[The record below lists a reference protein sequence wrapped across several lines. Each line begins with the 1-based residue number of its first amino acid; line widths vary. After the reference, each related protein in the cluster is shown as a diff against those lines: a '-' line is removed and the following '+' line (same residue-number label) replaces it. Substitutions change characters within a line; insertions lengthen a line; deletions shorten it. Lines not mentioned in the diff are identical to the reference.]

1 MWRATSCLILS
12 LVALMIISCQLG
24 TETHPAPTPQPP
36 ATPLPPAP
44 PTANTPTAF
53 EKKLQS
59 APRSMELTKV
69 IDGYLHVRYLPPCE
83 IVPSPAIWVASIIL
97 TDMRSGSIVYLN
109 RDGTIK
115 FADYSS
121 EEGKSTLEVALKD
134 SAVLEQI
141 VARPECPE
149 IYRRVNVGE
158 PRFCGGLEGWP
169 DREKENIG
177 EPPMPKVGLSK
188 DDPTRGTCMG
198 NGWVGSYCWEIGRAD
213 RTCEERED
221 WSELAGAEAYGI
233 IKGPSNAHI
242 TVLGDEASP
251 GRVSRIRMFPLNAEG
266 SPGGEAYSLDAPD
279 GKSISQFAKP
289 DIPEGVYL
297 LIASYESPL
306 GEVEYGF
313 KVDLKERRIRE

>member
-1 MWRATSCLILS
+1 MRRAASFLILS

-24 TETHPAPTPQPP
+24 TEAYPASTPQPP

-59 APRSMELTKV
+59 APRSMELTRV
-69 IDGYLHVRYLPPCE
+69 IDGFLNVRYLPPCE
-83 IVPSPAIWVASIIL
+83 IVPSPAEWVAPIIL
-97 TDMRSGSIVYLN
+97 TDLRSGSIVYLN
-109 RDGTIK
+109 SDGTVK
-115 FADYSS
+115 FAHYSS
-121 EEGKSTLEVALKD
+121 EEGKATLESALKD
-134 SAVLEQI
+134 SSILEQV

-169 DREKENIG
+169 DREKENVG
-177 EPPMPKVGLSK
+177 EPPMPRVGLSK

-198 NGWVGSYCWEIGRAD
+198 NGWIGSYCWPLSRAD

-221 WSELAGAEAYGI
+221 WSELAIAEAYGI
-233 IKGPSNAHI
+233 IKGPRSAHI
-242 TVLGDEASP
+242 AVLGDEANA

-313 KVDLKERRIRE
+313 KVDLKDRRIRE